1 MATIKDVA
9 RLAGVSVATVS
20 RVINNSPKA
29 SEASRLAVHSAME
42 SLSYHPNANA
52 RALAQQTTETVG
64 LVVGDVSD
72 PFFGAMVKAVEQVA
86 YHTGNFLLIGNGYH
100 NEQKERQAIEQLIRH
115 RCAALVVHAKMIPD
129 ADLASLMKQMPG
141 MVLINRILPG
151 FENRCIALD
160 DRYGAWLA
168 TRHLIQQ
175 GHTRIGYLCS
185 NHSISD
191 AEDRLQGYYDALA
204 ESGIAANDRLVTFG
218 EPDESGGEQAMTELL
233 GRGRNFTAV
242 ACYNDS
248 MAAGA
253 MGVLNDNGIDV
264 PGEISLIGF
273 DDVLVSRYVRPRLTT
288 VHYPIVTMAT
298 QAAELALALADNR
311 PLPEITNVF
320 SPTLVRRHS
329 VSTPSLEASHHAT
342 SD

>member
-20 RVINNSPKA
+20 RVINHSPKA
-29 SEASRLAVHSAME
+29 SDASRQAVSSAME
-42 SLSYHPNANA
+42 ALNYHPNANA
-52 RALAQQTTETVG
+52 RALAQQTTETIG
-64 LVVGDVSD
+64 LIVADVSD

-86 YHTGNFLLIGNGYH
+86 YRTGNFLLIGNGYH

-115 RCAALVVHAKMIPD
+115 RCAALVVHAKKIPD
-129 ADLASLMKQMPG
+129 AELASLMQQMPG
-141 MVLINRILPG
+141 MVLINRTLPG
-151 FENRCIALD
+151 FEQRCVALD

-175 GHTRIGYLCS
+175 GHTKIGYLCS
-185 NHSISD
+185 NHPISD
-191 AEDRLQGYYDALA
+191 AEDRLQGYYDALT
-204 ESGIAANDRLVTFG
+204 EHGIPINDRLVTFS

-233 GRGRNFTAV
+233 GRGKHFTAV

-253 MGVLNDNGIDV
+253 MGVLNDNGIEV
-264 PGEISLIGF
+264 PKEISLIGF
-273 DDVLVSRYVRPRLTT
+273 DDVLISRYVRPRLTT
-288 VHYPIVTMAT
+288 VRYPIVTMAT
-298 QAAELALALADNR
+298 QAAELAMALAENR
-311 PLPEITNVF
+311 PLPETTHIF

-329 VSTPSLEASHHAT
+329 VIAAT
-342 SD
+342 SE

>member
-9 RLAGVSVATVS
+9 RMAGVSVATVS

-29 SEASRLAVHSAME
+29 SETSRQAVLTAME
-42 SLSYHPNANA
+42 SLNYHPNANA
-52 RALAQQTTETVG
+52 RALAQQSTDTVG

-115 RCAALVVHAKMIPD
+115 RCAALVVHAKKLSD
-129 ADLASLMKQMPG
+129 DELVHLMKQIPG
-141 MVLINRILPG
+141 MVIVNRIIPG
-151 FENRCIALD
+151 YEQRCVALD

-185 NHSISD
+185 NHAISD
-191 AEDRLQGYYDALA
+191 AEDRLQGYYDALR
-204 ESGIAANDRLVTFG
+204 ENDLPCNDRLVTYA
-218 EPDESGGEQAMTELL
+218 EPDERGGEHAMTELL

-264 PGEISLIGF
+264 PGDISLIGF
-273 DDVLVSRYVRPRLTT
+273 DDILISRYVRPRLTT
-288 VHYPIVTMAT
+288 VRYPIVTMAT
-298 QAAELALALADNR
+298 QAAELALSLADKR
-311 PLPEITNVF
+311 QPPEITHVF

-329 VSTPSLEASHHAT
+329 VTPPAESASE
-342 SD
+342 

>member
-29 SEASRLAVHSAME
+29 SDASRQAVSSAME
-42 SLSYHPNANA
+42 ELNYHPNANA
-52 RALAQQTTETVG
+52 RALAQQNTETIG
-64 LVVGDVSD
+64 LIVGDVSD

-86 YHTGNFLLIGNGYH
+86 YRTGNFLLIGNGYH

-115 RCAALVVHAKMIPD
+115 RCAALVVHAKKIPD
-129 ADLASLMKQMPG
+129 SELISLMKQMPG
-141 MVLINRILPG
+141 MVLINRTLPG
-151 FENRCIALD
+151 FEQRCVALD

-175 GHTRIGYLCS
+175 GHTKIGYLCS
-185 NHSISD
+185 NHPISD
-191 AEDRLQGYYDALA
+191 ADDRLQGYYDALK
-204 ESGIAANDRLVTFG
+204 EHDIPINDRLVTFG

-233 GRGRNFTAV
+233 GRGKHFTAV
-242 ACYNDS
+242 ASYNDS

-264 PGEISLIGF
+264 PKEISLIGF
-273 DDVLVSRYVRPRLTT
+273 DDILISRYVRPRLTT
-288 VHYPIVTMAT
+288 VRYPIVTMAT
-298 QAAELALALADNR
+298 QAAELAMALAENR
-311 PLPEITNVF
+311 PLPEVTHIF

-329 VSTPSLEASHHAT
+329 VTPPPG
-342 SD
+342 DN

>member
-20 RVINNSPKA
+20 RVINDSPKA
-29 SEASRLAVHSAME
+29 SDASRQAVTCAME
-42 SLSYHPNANA
+42 ELNYHPNANA
-52 RALAQQTTETVG
+52 RALAQQTTETLG
-64 LVVGDVSD
+64 LIVGDVSD

-86 YHTGNFLLIGNGYH
+86 YRTGNFLLIGNGYH

-115 RCAALVVHAKMIPD
+115 RCAALVVHAKKIPD
-129 ADLASLMKQMPG
+129 AELISLMKQMPG

-151 FENRCIALD
+151 FEPRCVALD

-185 NHSISD
+185 NHAISD
-191 AEDRLQGYYDALA
+191 AEDRLQGYYDALK
-204 ESGIAANDRLVTFG
+204 EHGIAINDRLVTFG

-233 GRGRNFTAV
+233 GRGKHFSAV

-264 PGEISLIGF
+264 PKEISLIGF
-273 DDVLVSRYVRPRLTT
+273 DDVLISRYVRPRLTT
-288 VHYPIVTMAT
+288 VRYPIVTMAT
-298 QAAELALALADNR
+298 QAAELAMALAENR
-311 PLPEITNVF
+311 PLPETTHLF

-329 VSTPSLEASHHAT
+329 VIARSGE
-342 SD
+342 